1 MFWNS
6 LCSTLRSVW
15 ETMHIHS
22 HVMEVREHRE
32 LTKQLFPSGHVKRGH
47 CRYGCSRQRHVCSSV
62 LVVQKCI
69 VSRSSF
75 YTESTRT
82 GYLFFFDRKERVC
95 SKKSKKKKEIVI
107 IFCKFTPH
115 RVCFFKEK
123 NTCFIGNENSK
134 CLESK

>member
-6 LCSTLRSVW
+6 LCSTLHSVW

-22 HVMEVREHRE
+22 HVIEVREHRE

-47 CRYGCSRQRHVCSSV
+47 CRYGSSRQRHVCSSV
-62 LVVQKCI
+62 LVAQKCI
-69 VSRSSF
+69 VSRPSF
-75 YTESTRT
+75 YTESTHT
-82 GYLFFFDRKERVC
+82 GYLFFLIEKKEIC
-95 SKKSKKKKEIVI
+95 SKRSKKKRNSHYILQI
-107 IFCKFTPH
+107 YTTSRLLFQ
-115 RVCFFKEK
+115 EK